1 MEFFRLKNSNR
12 RMELSFLLEIEGQK
26 GKNVRNNYLHY
37 YTKSSQETTTLSNN
51 KTRETSIEERYMLKE
66 NCNFEKRLQSTI
78 RLRKI
83 SIRAFLHHH

>member
-26 GKNVRNNYLHY
+26 GKNVTNNYLHY
-37 YTKSSQETTTLSNN
+37 YIKSSQETTTLSNN
-51 KTRETSIEERYMLKE
+51 KIRETSIEERYILKE

-83 SIRAFLHHH
+83 SIRAFLHNH